1 MSSNPARN
9 HARRL
14 SAFLSLVILL
24 VGALGM
30 TEKAYAVEA
39 EPTGLE
45 IYIGGQPYSEFKIS
59 DGANEDGLY
68 WVNEAGPLEV
78 KNMPDGW
85 YFYYLDTWKQDDGT
99 NTVGVGVTNGSSR
112 FYWCF
117 IGASD
122 LVQSLDYIKG
132 VKLLDVNAG
141 TVVEGFDPTKDFEM
155 TVDHPAYITLENP
168 SALLGC

>member
-45 IYIGGQPYSEFKIS
+45 IYIGG
-59 DGANEDGLY
+59 
-68 WVNEAGPLEV
+68 
-78 KNMPDGW
+78 
-85 YFYYLDTWKQDDGT
+85 
-99 NTVGVGVTNGSSR
+99 
-112 FYWCF
+112 
-117 IGASD
+117 
-122 LVQSLDYIKG
+122 
-132 VKLLDVNAG
+132 
-141 TVVEGFDPTKDFEM
+141 
-155 TVDHPAYITLENP
+155 
-168 SALLGC
+168 